1 MGSSPSTAR
10 SAAAFEREVAGLR
23 ARRDAA
29 GIARGLAAHS
39 SHAGVAA
46 KGCEALFHLTQSEG
60 AADHML
66 AIARHGGIEA
76 LLAARARHPDVAV
89 VQQDAL
95 GALGNLANDADNKV
109 AIARLG
115 GIEAVLAARAR
126 HPDHALLQWYA
137 LVALNNLEADNAGN
151 GANAKQII
159 AAGGEAAIKTM
170 MQAPNATAD
179 TKKHGQVLLVRLE
192 KVAAEKL
199 AQVAVATPDPTP
211 VNPKPEAPKL
221 VRACM

>member
-1 MGSSPSTAR
+1 M
-10 SAAAFEREVAGLR
+10 
-23 ARRDAA
+23 
-29 GIARGLAAHS
+29 
-39 SHAGVAA
+39 
-46 KGCEALFHLTQSEG
+46 
-60 AADHML
+60 
-66 AIARHGGIEA
+66 
-76 LLAARARHPDVAV
+76 LAARARHPDDAE
-89 VQQDAL
+89 VQWYAL
-95 GALGNLANDADNKV
+95 FSLANLAADNDDNKV

-126 HPDHALLQWYA
+126 HPDDARLQWYA
-137 LVALNNLEADNAGN
+137 LVALNNLEADNAG
-151 GANAKQII
+151 NAKQII

-211 VNPKPEAPKL
+211 VNPKPEAQNSC
-221 VRACM
+221 VHACETDT